1 MDNHL
6 MGRFLSRAI
15 ALFIVF
21 LFIMIVSVSA
31 YMLAFR
37 ESLINVETYKETLV
51 NQNVYEDIVPYIIPV
66 LLENNQTEL
75 NSDESFSID
84 LNDIDQF
91 MSVDDW
97 RRVSNELIPAEWL
110 QNQTESILDS
120 INLIKQGDFSRIENV
135 VDLSE
140 VVERLQGTDGK
151 LAAEIIINSAPD
163 CSTQQINQLRQFD
176 GESGSTFPI
185 CNPPLPR
192 LTTKAANLISDWF
205 SNVGV
210 EIKTQIRQQHDTL
223 SIPEEVAGLIH
234 NLFQLDS
241 QLSLLFLL
249 CPMSLLGLIIL
260 LGIRNLKSF
269 GRWLGWAFILS
280 GIMTMILIFTSQIP
294 VFASFDEVV
303 AANTETERFTAQI
316 YAGFVRSVYTDA
328 SATMLIIAGIMIGIG
343 FVLLVVSMLG
353 QSRNF
358 IVPEGTVLVTED
370 GRIVSTT
377 RPQRKTVILPK
388 DNP

>member
-1 MDNHL
+1 

-15 ALFIVF
+15 ALFVVF
-21 LFIMIVSVSA
+21 LFIMVVSISA
-31 YMLAFR
+31 YMFAFR

-51 NQNVYEDIVPYIIPV
+51 NQNVYEDIIPYIIPV

-84 LNDIDQF
+84 LNDIDHF
-91 MSVDDW
+91 MLVDDW
-97 RRVSNELIPAEWL
+97 RKVSNELIPPEWL

-120 INLIKQGDFSRIENV
+120 INLIKQGDFSQTENV
-135 VDLSE
+135 VNLSE
-140 VVERLQGTDGK
+140 IVERLQGDDGK
-151 LAAEIIINSAPD
+151 RAAEIIISSASD
-163 CSTQQINQLRQFD
+163 CTVQQANQLRQFD

-185 CNPPLPR
+185 CNPPQR
-192 LTTKAANLISDWF
+192 LKTRATNLISDWF
-205 SNVGV
+205 SNVGNV
-210 EIKTQIRQQHDTL
+210 IKTQIRQQHDTL
-223 SIPEEVAGLIH
+223 SIPKEVAGLIH
-234 NLFQLDS
+234 NLFLLDS

-249 CPMSLLGLIIL
+249 CPMSLLGVIIL

-294 VFASFDEVV
+294 VFASFDEVLS
-303 AANTETERFTAQI
+303 ANTETERFTAQI
-316 YAGFVRSVYTDA
+316 YAGFIRSVYTDA
-328 SATMLIIAGIMIGIG
+328 SATMLTLAGIMIGVG

-388 DNP
+388 DN